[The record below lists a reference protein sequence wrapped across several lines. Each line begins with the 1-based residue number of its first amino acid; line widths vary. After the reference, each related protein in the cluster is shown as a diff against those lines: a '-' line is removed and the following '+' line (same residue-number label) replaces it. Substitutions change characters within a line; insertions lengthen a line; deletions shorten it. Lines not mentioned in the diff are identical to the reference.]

1 VNTHCHADHI
11 TGTGYL
17 KQLLPGT
24 ISAISKNS
32 ASKADKMLNDEDV
45 IEFGRHKLK
54 VVATPG
60 HTNGCMTFIVHE
72 QVRYY
77 G

>member
-24 ISAISKNS
+24 VSVISESS
-32 ASKADKMLNDEDV
+32 ASKADRFLSNDDV
-45 IEFGRHKLK
+45 IEFGRHHLK
-54 VVATPG
+54 AVSTPG

-72 QVRYY
+72 QVS
-77 G
+77 